1 MLPELPLNLAVQV
14 NVPVAPPPANEAM
27 DTGLGL
33 LKLLIEAVP
42 ELAGVDGVT
51 VLSVVDG
58 TMLFLTC
65 MESVAVSSL

>member
-1 MLPELPLNLAVQV
+1 
-14 NVPVAPPPANEAM
+14 M